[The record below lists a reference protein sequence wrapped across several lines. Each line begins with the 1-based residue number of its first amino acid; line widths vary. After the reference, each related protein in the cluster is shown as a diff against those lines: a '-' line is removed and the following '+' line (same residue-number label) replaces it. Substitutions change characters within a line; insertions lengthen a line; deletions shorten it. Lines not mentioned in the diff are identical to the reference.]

1 MIILVAWITF
11 FLQDYGRRVE
21 ATSANLL
28 VFVAFNFTISD
39 DLPRLG
45 YMTFLDAIL
54 ISTFILRALVIVF
67 NVILKRLEV
76 SDKAETAHRIDRFSV
91 WLYPLIYLI
100 TFGVIAFYF
109 FGLS

>member
-1 MIILVAWITF
+1 
-11 FLQDYGRRVE
+11 
-21 ATSANLL
+21 L

-54 ISTFILRALVIVF
+54 ISTFIISALVIVF
-67 NVILKRLEV
+67 NVVLKRLELTG
-76 SDKAETAHRIDRFSV
+76 KAETALRIDQFSV

-100 TFGVIAFYF
+100 TFGIIAFYF
-109 FGLS
+109 FG